1 MGQTVLVDTRGGPE
15 RDTDMAT
22 VRAKKLR
29 ENAEKQVLE
38 MTGISTKK
46 TVGAMLWTKR
56 EVGIRASN

>member
-22 VRAKKLR
+22 VRAKMR
-29 ENAEKQVLE
+29 ENAEKEVLE